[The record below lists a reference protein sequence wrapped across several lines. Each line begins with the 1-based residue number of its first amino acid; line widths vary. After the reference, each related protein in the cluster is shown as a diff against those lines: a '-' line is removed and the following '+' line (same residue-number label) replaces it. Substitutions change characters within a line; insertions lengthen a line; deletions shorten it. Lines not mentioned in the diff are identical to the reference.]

1 MKISI
6 VSQWYDP
13 ETGSAGVPA
22 SIARALVA
30 RGHSVSVVT
39 GFPNYPYGRIY
50 PGYRVSWRAS
60 EVRDG
65 VQVTRVPLYPSH
77 EARAVRRM
85 LSYLSFAVSAA
96 VLGWSRLRRADV
108 VLVYSTPAT
117 VVLPALLVRWTARVP
132 YVLLVQDLW
141 PETVTASGF
150 LPASLRTVVE
160 AVLHPFCDLA
170 YRFASAIAVT
180 SPGMSDRILAR
191 RVSRLAPVLV
201 TNWAD
206 ESIFGQREP
215 RPEVVGSLGPWR
227 PFTAMYAGSLGEV
240 QGVEV
245 LIEAAELLRDRD
257 DVELVVVGT
266 GVLEAELRRSVA
278 DRGLDNIR
286 FLGQQPLDV
295 MPDLLQRSDVQIVT
309 LKDLPLFR
317 LTLPSRIQVAL
328 AMGRPVVGAVAG
340 DAADL
345 LTAAGAGFVVPPGD
359 AAALARAVQRLADLP
374 AEQRAELGRRGRSY
388 YEEHLSERAGS
399 AAIETMLLGAAR

>member
-317 LTLPSRIQVAL
+317 LTLPSKIQVAL